1 MSADNGIYIGQ
12 WDDGFR
18 VAYCHAID
26 NIDCEGLKK
35 EYECALFGNSKVFAT
50 KQEAMQEAMRMEEE
64 IMNSDFPILEY
75 GISSIG
81 HRGEWPK
88 MSIKEARDALSAY
101 WHKYETRG

>member
-12 WDDGFR
+12 WNDGFR

-26 NIDCEGLKK
+26 NVDCEGLKK
-35 EYECALFGNSKVFAT
+35 EYEVVLFGLSKAFAT
-50 KQEAMQEAMRMEEE
+50 KEEAREEAFRMENQ

-81 HRGEWPK
+81 HRGEWPQ
-88 MSIKEARDALSAY
+88 MSIKEADDKLSSY
-101 WHKYETRG
+101 